1 MTTQNFLHG
10 EGKALYMLTEEQLNQ
25 FAHSVAEQT
34 LEMLE
39 SKERAK
45 SDEQAIGLMTAKE
58 VMARYKVSAPTLWR
72 WGKAKLL
79 VPTKIGRNNMYREED
94 VKRAIGL

>member
-1 MTTQNFLHG
+1 MVELNFKHG
-10 EGKALYMLTEEQLNQ
+10 EGKALYMLTDEQLNQ

-34 LEMLE
+34 LELLE

-58 VMARYKVSAPTLWR
+58 VMARYKVSSTTLWR
-72 WGKAKLL
+72 WGNAKLL

>member
-1 MTTQNFLHG
+1 MNAINFQQG

-25 FAHSVAEQT
+25 LAHSVAEQT
-34 LEMLE
+34 LELLE

-58 VMARYKVSAPTLWR
+58 VMARYKVSSTTLWR
-72 WGKAKLL
+72 WGNAKLL